1 MDTAFLVL
9 ALVHAVISIAIIAL
23 VLMQKGKGA
32 DAGASFGSGASGTVF
47 GARGAANFLSRAT
60 AVMATLFFANSLAL
74 AYLTTQQSEGAGSV
88 VEAVETTDAPAI
100 PAQSVSPDDVPSI
113 DDADPEQMLDDAVD
127 AAVDAAE
134 DVPAIESEPAPE
146 DDSQ

>member
-60 AVMATLFFANSLAL
+60 AVMATLFFVNSLAL
-74 AYLTTQQSEGAGSV
+74 AYLTTQQSDSTGSV
-88 VEAVETTDAPAI
+88 VEAVEGADVAPVPTDAI
-100 PAQSVSPDDVPSI
+100 SPDDVPVLDGS
-113 DDADPEQMLDDAVD
+113 DASELLDDAVEAAGD
-127 AAVDAAE
+127 AGQ
-134 DVPAIESEPAPE
+134 DVPAIEEPAPE
-146 DDSQ
+146 DGSE